1 MYSMEKKIAIHI
13 YSIVKSL
20 RKTALLCQTSH
31 STISRWINNPNKK
44 IYTKPNKIYKSNQ
57 IIYIIKLSI
66 ANDGGKGDEISVPT
80 CLYKEYCNTFL
91 TAPID

>member
-1 MYSMEKKIAIHI
+1 MYSMEKRNIAIHI

-44 IYTKPNKIYKSNQ
+44 TYTKPNKIYKSDQ
-57 IIYIIKLSI
+57 IVDIIRGHGYIIYFK
-66 ANDGGKGDEISVPT
+66 N
-80 CLYKEYCNTFL
+80 
-91 TAPID
+91 

>member
-1 MYSMEKKIAIHI
+1 MYSMEKRRIAIHI

-44 IYTKPNKIYKSNQ
+44 NIY
-57 IIYIIKLSI
+57 
-66 ANDGGKGDEISVPT
+66 
-80 CLYKEYCNTFL
+80 
-91 TAPID
+91 